1 MFNHVDTG
9 TSDRVSRTSVLL
21 ISLALVGC
29 AFGTSMVVENVYEP
43 SELLDVYYVSLGD
56 SITYGYDGETGIRMG
71 HPYPC
76 QVSDALHLEKH
87 LNLAVS
93 GATVSYGSAGNN
105 TVNQLFVV
113 PSDADMVSVMI
124 GVNDFGSNTPLGAFG
139 DSTPD
144 TVYGGLDYLAK
155 GLKEKCP
162 DAFIF
167 FMTPF
172 KFLSY
177 PGQNAVGYA
186 LKDVANAV
194 EDVCEKYGLPVL
206 DMYEDGMFS
215 WENDPRCDGLHPT
228 QSFFKRFT
236 TKQIVDFVKRESGLF

>member
-1 MFNHVDTG
+1 MFNHGDTG
-9 TSDRVSRTSVLL
+9 TSDRMNRTSVLL
-21 ISLALVGC
+21 VSLALVGC
-29 AFGTSMVVENVYEP
+29 ALGTSLVMESTYEP
-43 SELLDVYYVSLGD
+43 PESSDVYYVALGD
-56 SITYGYDGETGIRMG
+56 SITYGMAGDTGVRMI

-76 QVSDALHLEKH
+76 QVSEALRLERH

-93 GATVSYGSAGNN
+93 GATVSYGAGNN
-105 TVNQLFVV
+105 TANQLFVV

-124 GVNDFGSNTPLGAFG
+124 GVNDFGFNAPLGEFG

-144 TVYGGLDYLAK
+144 TVYGGLDYLAR
-155 GLKEKCP
+155 GLKERCP

-172 KFLSY
+172 KYLSY
-177 PGQNAVGYA
+177 SGQNGAGYT

-194 EDVCEKYGLPVL
+194 GDVCEKYGLPVL

-215 WENDPRCDGLHPT
+215 WENDPGCDGLHPT